1 MCEGQT
7 QKNVNKYFILQ
18 VYYFYDL
25 TFILR
30 ESKSIELQ
38 FLGVFSITEIILSFS
53 VLQRLFL
60 WCFSAPCWL
69 VGKVVFY
76 LLLAALAVLLSIL
89 RFTQQ
94 VWEGQRLQRAGSRR
108 PGIPEGVRFLG
119 VPPAPD

>member
-1 MCEGQT
+1 MSINISFY
-7 QKNVNKYFILQ
+7 KSIIF
-18 VYYFYDL
+18 YYL
-25 TFILR
+25 IFILR

-38 FLGVFSITEIILSFS
+38 FLGFFSITEIILSFS
-53 VLQRLFL
+53 GRQRLFL

-119 VPPAPD
+119 VSPAPD